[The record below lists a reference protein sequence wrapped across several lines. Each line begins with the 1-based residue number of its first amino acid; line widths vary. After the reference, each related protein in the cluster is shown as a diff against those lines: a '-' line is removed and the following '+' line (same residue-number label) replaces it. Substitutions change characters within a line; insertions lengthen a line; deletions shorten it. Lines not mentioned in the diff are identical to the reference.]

1 MKAKLLLAAL
11 ALPLVF
17 TACSQDELENSRN
30 NGNIP
35 SNAIEGLKLSIQKSG
50 ESDGIDTRGTWLDGS
65 NKISFDKTDKISLYW
80 LGTADETAK
89 SYETATAR
97 TEITGKFNSIF
108 RTDNGTDFSSESLV
122 FEGGNIA
129 VYPGDLAFV
138 QEGKLFLNVPDVQQD
153 VSVLNNIPYISNQ
166 LWIESKV
173 KTRQNSCR
181 AIMATRYWTA
191 R

>member
-80 LGTADETAK
+80 L
-89 SYETATAR
+89 
-97 TEITGKFNSIF
+97 
-108 RTDNGTDFSSESLV
+108 
-122 FEGGNIA
+122 
-129 VYPGDLAFV
+129 
-138 QEGKLFLNVPDVQQD
+138 
-153 VSVLNNIPYISNQ
+153 
-166 LWIESKV
+166 
-173 KTRQNSCR
+173 
-181 AIMATRYWTA
+181 
-191 R
+191 

>member
-65 NKISFDKTDKISLYW
+65 NKISFDKTLIPQ
-80 LGTADETAK
+80 G
-89 SYETATAR
+89 
-97 TEITGKFNSIF
+97 FN
-108 RTDNGTDFSSESLV
+108 
-122 FEGGNIA
+122 
-129 VYPGDLAFV
+129 
-138 QEGKLFLNVPDVQQD
+138 
-153 VSVLNNIPYISNQ
+153 
-166 LWIESKV
+166 
-173 KTRQNSCR
+173 
-181 AIMATRYWTA
+181 
-191 R
+191 